1 MVWKIC
7 SDKIVNKFLTCTV
20 AKVGINSKT
29 LIKKMIIRNAN
40 QDDQAATWQ
49 IISEVISKGDTYV
62 FAPDSSK
69 EKMLS
74 YWFSDDKKTYIAEED
89 GKILGTFYL
98 KTNQMDLG
106 SHIVNAGYMVSSEAR
121 GKGLGQTMAE
131 FSMEEARRLGYKAM
145 QFNLVVKTNEN
156 AVKLWLKMG
165 FAIIGE
171 IPEAYQHSRL
181 GLVNAYIMY
190 QKL

>member
-1 MVWKIC
+1 
-7 SDKIVNKFLTCTV
+7 
-20 AKVGINSKT
+20 
-29 LIKKMIIRNAN
+29 MIIRNAN

-49 IISEVISKGDTYV
+49 IISEVIATGDTYV
-62 FAPDSSK
+62 FATDSSK

-121 GKGLGQTMAE
+121 GKGLGQLMAE

-156 AVKLWLKMG
+156 AIKLWLKMG

>member
-1 MVWKIC
+1 M
-7 SDKIVNKFLTCTV
+7 T
-20 AKVGINSKT
+20 
-29 LIKKMIIRNAN
+29 IRNAN
-40 QDDQAATWQ
+40 QDDHEAVWQ
-49 IISEVISKGDTYV
+49 IIHEVIATGNTYV

-74 YWFSDDKKTYIAEED
+74 YWFSEDKHTYIAEDD

-121 GKGLGQTMAE
+121 GKGLGQAMAE
-131 FSMEEARRLGYKAM
+131 FSMEEARRLGYRGM

-156 AVKLWLKMG
+156 AVKLWLKLG
-165 FAIIGE
+165 FEIIGE
-171 IPEAYQHSRL
+171 IPEAYEHSQL
-181 GLVNAYIMY
+181 GYVNAYVMY

>member
-1 MVWKIC
+1 M
-7 SDKIVNKFLTCTV
+7 T
-20 AKVGINSKT
+20 
-29 LIKKMIIRNAN
+29 IRNAN
-40 QDDQAATWQ
+40 QDDHEAVWQ
-49 IISEVISKGDTYV
+49 IIHEVIATGNTYV

-69 EKMLS
+69 EKMLN
-74 YWFSDDKKTYIAEED
+74 YWFSEDKYTYVAEDD

-121 GKGLGQTMAE
+121 GKGLGQAMAE
-131 FSMEEARRLGYKAM
+131 FSMEEARRLGYRGM

-156 AVKLWLKMG
+156 AVKLWLKLG
-165 FAIIGE
+165 FEIIGE
-171 IPEAYQHSRL
+171 IPEAYEHSQL
-181 GLVNAYIMY
+181 GYVNAYVMY

>member
-1 MVWKIC
+1 M
-7 SDKIVNKFLTCTV
+7 T
-20 AKVGINSKT
+20 
-29 LIKKMIIRNAN
+29 IRNAH
-40 QDDQAATWQ
+40 QGDQEAVWQ
-49 IISEVISKGDTYV
+49 IIHEVIATGNTYV

-74 YWFSDDKKTYIAEED
+74 YWFSEDKNTYVAEVD

-121 GKGLGQTMAE
+121 GKGLGQAMAE
-131 FSMEEARRLGYKAM
+131 FSMQEARRLGYRGM

-156 AVKLWLKMG
+156 AMKLWLKLG
-165 FAIIGE
+165 FEIIGE
-171 IPEAYQHSRL
+171 IPEAYKHSQF
-181 GLVNAYIMY
+181 GYVNAYIMY

>member
-1 MVWKIC
+1 M
-7 SDKIVNKFLTCTV
+7 T
-20 AKVGINSKT
+20 
-29 LIKKMIIRNAN
+29 IRNAN
-40 QDDQAATWQ
+40 QDDHEAVWQ
-49 IISEVISKGDTYV
+49 IIHEVIATGNTYV

-74 YWFSDDKKTYIAEED
+74 YWFSEDKHTYVAEDD

-121 GKGLGQTMAE
+121 GKGLGQAMAE
-131 FSMEEARRLGYKAM
+131 FSMEEARRLGYRGMK
-145 QFNLVVKTNEN
+145 FNLVVKTNEN
-156 AVKLWLKMG
+156 AVKLWLKLG
-165 FAIIGE
+165 FEIIGE
-171 IPEAYQHSRL
+171 IPEAYQHSQL
-181 GLVNAYIMY
+181 GFVNAYVMY

>member
-1 MVWKIC
+1 M
-7 SDKIVNKFLTCTV
+7 T
-20 AKVGINSKT
+20 
-29 LIKKMIIRNAN
+29 IRNAN
-40 QDDQAATWQ
+40 QDDHEAVWQ
-49 IISEVISKGDTYV
+49 IIHEVIATGNTYV

-69 EKMLS
+69 EKMLN
-74 YWFSDDKKTYIAEED
+74 YWFSEDKYTYVAEDD

-121 GKGLGQTMAE
+121 GKGLGQAMAE
-131 FSMEEARRLGYKAM
+131 FSMEEARRLGYRGM

-156 AVKLWLKMG
+156 AVKLWLKLG
-165 FAIIGE
+165 FEIIGE
-171 IPEAYQHSRL
+171 IPEAYEHSQL
-181 GLVNAYIMY
+181 GYVNAYIMY

>member
-1 MVWKIC
+1 M
-7 SDKIVNKFLTCTV
+7 T
-20 AKVGINSKT
+20 
-29 LIKKMIIRNAN
+29 IRNAN
-40 QDDQAATWQ
+40 QDDHEAVWQ
-49 IISEVISKGDTYV
+49 IIHEVIATGNTYV

-74 YWFSDDKKTYIAEED
+74 HWFSEDKHTYIAEDD

-121 GKGLGQTMAE
+121 GKGLGQAMAE
-131 FSMEEARRLGYKAM
+131 FSMEEARRLGYRGM

-156 AVKLWLKMG
+156 AVKLWLKLG
-165 FAIIGE
+165 FEIIGE
-171 IPEAYQHSRL
+171 IPEAYEHSQL
-181 GLVNAYIMY
+181 GYVNAYVMY